1 MKYIDYHV
9 HTEFSP
15 DSQAEVVKYITK
27 AKELGLDYLLFTDHV
42 DFGGIDPDFMEHI
55 DYYKYKEY
63 MKNLESQYEI
73 PIKIGVEIGYEK
85 NHKDEIEE
93 LLESHDFDFVIA
105 SIHYGNGL
113 DFYLGDFF
121 TGKTKYEAY
130 TEYFNIVLDMVKNFK
145 SYDVVGHLDYI
156 TRYGPYEDKHY
167 DYDDYKD
174 IIDEIL
180 ITIIDNNKAIE
191 VNTSG
196 LRGEL
201 NVTFPKDEV
210 ILRYKQLGGKII
222 TVGSD
227 CHFVQDYKADFKE
240 VISNLNSM
248 GFILNSI

>member
-1 MKYIDYHV
+1 MKYIDHHV
-9 HTEFSP
+9 HTKFSP
-15 DSQAEVVKYITK
+15 DSQEEVETYLTK
-27 AKELGLDYLLFTDHV
+27 AKELGLDYVLFTDHV
-42 DFGGIDPDFMEHI
+42 DFGGIDPDFMDHI

-63 MKNLESQYEI
+63 MKKLEFQYEI
-73 PIKIGVEIGYEK
+73 PIKIGVEIGYER
-85 NHKDEIEE
+85 NHKDEIESF
-93 LLESHDFDFVIA
+93 LDTHDFDFVIA

-130 TEYFNIVLDMVKNFK
+130 TEYFNLVLDMVKNFK

-201 NVTFPKDEV
+201 NVSFPKDEV
-210 ILRYKQLGGKII
+210 ILRYKQLGGRYISL
-222 TVGSD
+222 GSD
-227 CHFVQDYKADFKE
+227 CHSVQDYQAGFSDL
-240 VISNLNSM
+240 INNLDSM
-248 GFILNSI
+248 GFILNKI